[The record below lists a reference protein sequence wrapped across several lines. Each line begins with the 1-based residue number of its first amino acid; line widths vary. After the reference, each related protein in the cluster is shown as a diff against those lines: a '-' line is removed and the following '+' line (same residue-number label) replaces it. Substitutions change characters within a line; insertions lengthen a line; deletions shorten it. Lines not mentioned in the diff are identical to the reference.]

1 MLLAKMTDK
10 QKDAMRKIGMTE
22 EEIQQVE
29 IDDLRIDR
37 GEKLFELS
45 PEKEKAS
52 KQARQADRKPTV
64 YKLDNSGGKR
74 SRKIDNDKR
83 FLINAIQWLLTTDEP
98 QNGDNVNAENVE
110 ILNPEREISFTYNE
124 KKYKIVLSCPRS

>member
-1 MLLAKMTDK
+1 MAKMTDK

-74 SRKIDNDKR
+74 SRKTDNDKR
-83 FLINAIQWLLTTDEP
+83 FLINAIQ
-98 QNGDNVNAENVE
+98 
-110 ILNPEREISFTYNE
+110 
-124 KKYKIVLSCPRS
+124 